1 MTATKSKPVTS
12 NRLAFTLIELLVVI
26 AIIAILAGMLL
37 PALSKAKDRAH
48 TTLCRSNLKQMGIA
62 IFMYVDDNDDKL
74 PYAWGA
80 GKDTYIHNANI
91 NNFEALLFSYYGRAK
106 FDAGQEG
113 QNFTNGVSQCPI
125 RLKEPL
131 KGGNPWRI
139 SYGMNQYTSKNFPNT
154 RNQFPSADTAKLG
167 SVRNPT
173 QTLLVSDLAFFRNHP
188 PIVNLQ
194 TNNLG
199 FRHGQRHPLGSAN
212 TLFMDA
218 HIDGFTHT
226 QTNGI
231 ILDFKR
237 DDPLPNRR

>member
-1 MTATKSKPVTS
+1 MTAPKSKPVTS

-139 SYGMNQYTSKNFPNT
+139 SYGMNQYTSKNFPYT

-173 QTLLVSDLAFFRNHP
+173 QTLLVSDLAFDRNHP

-199 FRHGQRHPLGSAN
+199 FRHGQRHPRGAAN

-218 HIDGFTHT
+218 HMDGCTHT

>member
-1 MTATKSKPVTS
+1 MSPKSEKAFF
-12 NRLAFTLIELLVVI
+12 RFRFAFTLIELLVVI
-26 AIIAILAGMLL
+26 PIIAILAGMLL
-37 PALSKAKDRAH
+37 PALSKAKSKAH

-74 PYAWGA
+74 PYAWGE
-80 GKDTYIHNANI
+80 GPNSFIHNANI

-106 FDAGQEG
+106 FDAGQQG

-131 KGGNPWRI
+131 TGGNPWKI
-139 SYGMNQYTSKNFPNT
+139 SYGMNQFTSKNWPNN

-173 QTLLVSDLAFFRNHP
+173 QTLLVSDLASIRNHP

-199 FRHGQRHPLGSAN
+199 FRHGIRHPLGSAN

-231 ILDFKR
+231 ILDFKK
-237 DDPLPNRR
+237 DPPQ

>member
-1 MTATKSKPVTS
+1 MTAYHSAQKYPR
-12 NRLAFTLIELLVVI
+12 RLAFTLIELLVVI

-37 PALSKAKDRAH
+37 PALSKAKDKAN

-74 PYAWGA
+74 PYAWGE
-80 GKDTYIHNANI
+80 GPNSFIHDANI
-91 NNFEALLFSYYGRAK
+91 NNFEALLFSYYGRAN
-106 FDAGQEG
+106 FDAGQQG

-131 KGGNPWRI
+131 TGGNPWKI
-139 SYGMNQYTSKNFPNT
+139 SYGMNQFTSKNWPNS

-167 SVRNPT
+167 SVRFPT
-173 QTLLVSDLAFFRNHP
+173 RTLLVSDLAFVRNHL

-199 FRHGQRHPLGSAN
+199 FRHGIRHPLGTAN

-226 QTNGI
+226 QTNGV
-231 ILDFKR
+231 ILNFKV
-237 DDPLPNRR
+237 DPPR